1 MRLFVSCSCW
11 LMLLSGCVYLPEISR
26 QPIVHNPFPQ
36 LSKVAVAPFFN
47 HSTEAFVDGRQF
59 ALAYFNELQ
68 RVPGFEVVPV
78 GVVEQRMEAFGITLA
93 SPDDARRLAQLL
105 EVDAVVVGAVTDF
118 TPYYPPRCAMQ
129 VEWYSAN
136 PNFHPVP
143 PGYGLP
149 WGTPDEEQIPPSLVF
164 QARMA
169 LAREQ
174 MKTQEPAYRPLPVLQ
189 PVPAQEPPGAAAP
202 RPQPGGLPPA
212 EAETRA
218 KEAKPGDVQLANAQ
232 ADVTDDTPSTPQS
245 PPVPAGLPPDWPNP
259 QGFTPLPPVSA
270 RPTGLPTAEPVLR
283 HARTYNGNDADV
295 TEALATYVYFRD
307 DARFGGWQ
315 SYLQRSDDF
324 IRFCC
329 YMHITEMLTA
339 RGGAGETRVV
349 WRWPTNR

>member
-1 MRLFVSCSCW
+1 
-11 LMLLSGCVYLPEISR
+11 MLLSGCVYFPELSR
-26 QPIVHNPFPQ
+26 QPVVHNPFPQ
-36 LSKVAVAPFFN
+36 LSKIAVAPFFN
-47 HSTEAFVDGRQF
+47 HSTEPTVDGRQF

-78 GVVEQRMEAFGITLA
+78 GVVEQRMQAFGITLA

-105 EVDAVVVGAVTDF
+105 EVDAVVVGAVTDY

-129 VEWYSAN
+129 VEWYTAN

-189 PVPAQEPPGAAAP
+189 PLPAERGPEGAAPA
-202 RPQPGGLPPA
+202 PQPGALPPA

-218 KEAKPGDVQLANAQ
+218 KTAKREGVQQASAQ
-232 ADVTDDTPSTPQS
+232 ADVTDDNPTP
-245 PPVPAGLPPDWPNP
+245 PPAQPPAGLPLDWPDP
-259 QGFTPLPPVSA
+259 QGFTPLPPLSA
-270 RPTGLPTAEPVLR
+270 RPAGVPTAEPVLR

-295 TEALATYVYFRD
+295 TEALSTYVYFRD

-329 YMHITEMLTA
+329 YLHITEMLTA
-339 RGGAGETRVV
+339 RGGAGETRAV

>member
-1 MRLFVSCSCW
+1 MPLA
-11 LMLLSGCVYLPEISR
+11 GCVYLPQITR
-26 QPIVHNPFPQ
+26 QPVVHNPFPQ
-36 LSKVAVAPFFN
+36 LSKVAIAPFFN
-47 HSTEAFVDGRQF
+47 HSTEPTVDGRQF

-78 GVVEQRMEAFGITLA
+78 GVVEQRMQAYGITLA

-105 EVDAVVVGAVTDF
+105 EVDAVVVGAVTDY

-149 WGTPDEEQIPPSLVF
+149 WGTPEEEQIPPSLVF

-174 MKTQEPAYRPLPVLQ
+174 MKTQEPAYRPMPGLQ
-189 PVPAQEPPGAAAP
+189 PLPAEVEAPKPG
-202 RPQPGGLPPA
+202 QPDALPPA
-212 EAETRA
+212 EAETKRD
-218 KEAKPGDVQLANAQ
+218 KVQRGTAQPASQVKLASAQ
-232 ADVTDDTPSTPQS
+232 ADVTDDTPAQAPQ
-245 PPVPAGLPPDWPNP
+245 PAVRAGLPPDWPDP
-259 QGFTPLPPVSA
+259 QGFTPLPPVAA
-270 RPTGLPTAEPVLR
+270 RPAGWPTAEPVIR
-283 HARTYNGNDADV
+283 HARTYNGNDSDV
-295 TEALATYVYFRD
+295 TEALSTYVYFRD

-339 RGGAGETRVV
+339 RGGAGQTRVV